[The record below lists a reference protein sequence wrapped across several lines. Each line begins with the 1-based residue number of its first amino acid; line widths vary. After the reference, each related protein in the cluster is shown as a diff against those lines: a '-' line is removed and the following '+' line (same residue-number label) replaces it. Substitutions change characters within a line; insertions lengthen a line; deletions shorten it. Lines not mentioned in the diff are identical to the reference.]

1 MGISRQMV
9 DVILGQ
15 AMRRIRRLIRDNDIE
30 IDFSILED
38 DVSE

>member
-1 MGISRQMV
+1 MV